1 MKHLKNF
8 DETVEKIDL
17 DLLLTEI
24 KSMSE
29 TEVDEMINENKLS
42 LEKIGIELTYQR
54 IKIEKILLKIEQY
67 DENFKQINENF
78 KHINGILNR
87 NNLK

>member
-8 DETVEKIDL
+8 EEKIDL

-24 KSMSE
+24 KNMSE
-29 TEVDEMINENKLS
+29 EDVDEMINENKLS

-54 IKIEKILLKIEQY
+54 TKIEKILLKMEQY